1 MEEWSEGYNVVGIEN
16 GEGDHEPRNGGNLW
30 AGKGK
35 KTDSPRKPPESN
47 VTLFMP

>member
-16 GEGDHEPRNGGNLW
+16 GEGDHEPRNGGNLC

-35 KTDSPRKPPESN
+35 KTDFPWELQESN
-47 VTLFMP
+47 ATLFTP